1 MTGVPD
7 PTTGMTRMR
16 SRLAGQA
23 IDLEFEPETAHL
35 ADAFARQVDTDP
47 EPAGLTVS
55 FRANERLV
63 DGALRTM
70 AGVSSH
76 QRQGDTHVWLSTK
89 PRHVQSLS
97 PTPGLGRDSAVAS
110 VMLGQGRGLDG
121 SLRARPG
128 VEVISAWAAGRGVLP
143 VHASGIALGDRALI
157 LLGESGSGKTTTAL
171 ALAERGWSLLGDD
184 RCFVYRRGCEVK
196 AASLYATAIL
206 TEKSLSRLE
215 ARNWRDLGVTHHGKH
230 ARRLPSTIHV
240 GAEAQLAGVVWVS
253 PDAGSLYEPEA
264 LSRREALVPWQSA
277 LAPTL
282 QAHGPSAGWLR
293 NLTDLSRAVPAWRM
307 RIGWDFNRIEGA
319 LRDLVTGSG
328 PTR

>member
-1 MTGVPD
+1 MGLPN
-7 PTTGMTRMR
+7 PPTGMTRMR

-23 IDLEFEPETAHL
+23 IDLEFEPEAAHL
-35 ADAFARQVDTDP
+35 ADAFARRVDADP

-55 FRANERLV
+55 FRVDRSVV

-70 AGVSSH
+70 VGNSSH
-76 QRQGDTHVWLSTK
+76 QRRGDTHVWLAAK

-97 PTPGLGRDSAVAS
+97 PDPVSGRAAAVAS
-110 VMLGQGRGLDG
+110 VFVEQGHGLDG

-128 VEVISAWAAGRGVLP
+128 VEVISAWAIGRDVLP

-171 ALAERGWSLLGDD
+171 ALAERGWSLLADD
-184 RCFVYRRGCEVK
+184 RCFVYRHGSEVK
-196 AASLYATAIL
+196 VASLYATAIL

-215 ARNWRDLGVTHHGKH
+215 ARHWRDLGATHQGKQ
-230 ARRLPSTIHV
+230 ARHLPSTMSIA
-240 GAEAQLAGVVWVS
+240 AEAHLASVVWIS
-253 PDAGSLYEPEA
+253 PEAGSLYKPVP
-264 LSRREALVPWQSA
+264 LGRREALVPWQSA

-293 NLTDLSRAVPAWRM
+293 NLAGLSHAVPAWRM
-307 RIGWDFNRIEGA
+307 HVGWDFDRIDGA
-319 LRDLVTGSG
+319 LRDLVRRGG
-328 PTR
+328 PTT